1 MYQPLRLEAVEQA
14 CQRGAFHR
22 DALRQLAL
30 GGFVI
35 ETGQVQKHQ
44 PACLRQAQIGQAP
57 IQFRAPAT
65 RELRQLHGEA
75 MLLGVH
81 VRPFLQKLIIS
92 ELTTAP
98 ITRQDDLRLLIG
110 VPKAQ

>member
-1 MYQPLRLEAVEQA
+1 MHQPLRFETIEQA
-14 CQRGAFHR
+14 GQRRPFNGN
-22 DALRQLAL
+22 ALGQLAL

-35 ETGQVQKHQ
+35 ETGQVQQHQ
-44 PACLRQAQIGQAP
+44 PACLRESKISQAS
-57 IQFRAPAT
+57 IQFSAPAT
-65 RELRQLHGEA
+65 RKLRQLHGKA

-98 ITRQDDLRLLIG
+98 ESRQDDLRSLIERQ
-110 VPKAQ
+110 KS